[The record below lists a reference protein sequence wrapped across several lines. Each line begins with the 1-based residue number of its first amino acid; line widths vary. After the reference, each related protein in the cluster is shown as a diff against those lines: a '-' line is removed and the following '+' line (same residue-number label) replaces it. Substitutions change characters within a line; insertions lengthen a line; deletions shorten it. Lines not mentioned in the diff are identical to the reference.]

1 MTSRRRL
8 AASALPMLFAVAAAP
23 RTAFAKSAG
32 PEPVPACRDGI
43 PCHAGKSGLRADD
56 GAAGPCPFCAGLAAA
71 GKK

>member
-8 AASALPMLFAVAAAP
+8 AASALPMLLAVAAAP
-23 RTAFAKSAG
+23 RTAFAKSAD
-32 PEPVPACRDGI
+32 PEPAPTCRNGI

>member
-8 AASALPMLFAVAAAP
+8 AASTLPMLLAVAAAP
-23 RTAFAKSAG
+23 RVAFAKSAG
-32 PEPVPACRDGI
+32 SEPVPACRDGI

-56 GAAGPCPFCAGLAAA
+56 GGAGPCPFCAGLAAA